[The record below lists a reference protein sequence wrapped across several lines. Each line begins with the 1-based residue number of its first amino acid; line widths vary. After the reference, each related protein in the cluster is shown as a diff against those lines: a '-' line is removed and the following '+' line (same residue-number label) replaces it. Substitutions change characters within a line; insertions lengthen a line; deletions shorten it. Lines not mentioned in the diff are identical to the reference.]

1 MKILDELCF
10 LEQRK
15 LHQRHAVGTEDSCR
29 RSSARIKLHSLFEV
43 FFLIPIKPVVGAS
56 RGHSGRGRMV
66 APLLCTEWTT
76 SSWGCGALPSF
87 FVDRGAV
94 AAAERTKHKGFAR
107 GIKMY

>member
-1 MKILDELCF
+1 MLLGQRIPVGGAALGLNCTVF
-10 LEQRK
+10 LK
-15 LHQRHAVGTEDSCR
+15 S
-29 RSSARIKLHSLFEV
+29 

-94 AAAERTKHKGFAR
+94 AAAERAKHKGFAR